1 MRVIGR
7 RAFRVA
13 SSLGLACV
21 LFAFLGVLTWL
32 GTLAQVE
39 NGLYDVQR
47 KYFESYVL
55 VHDAGGVPIPL
66 PGANLV
72 LSVLAMNLVLGGFV
86 RIRKTRDTFG
96 VLIAHAG
103 IVLLLVAGF
112 VKHHASDDG
121 RVTLFEGQSASW
133 FESDFRWE
141 VVVSEPQGY
150 GSTRENVVPFDSV
163 AQATSA
169 SPVVIELPGLP
180 IAIEVREAHVNAR
193 VTSPRDDSGPH
204 IAPSARDPGAGR
216 NFPAVRITI
225 AALDG
230 SAREETIL
238 SGMHSTPFTTSI
250 GGRRVQ
256 LDLRRERHALPFALT
271 LADFRKVDHP
281 RSNMPRSFESDVVV
295 DGQRAVTISMNE
307 PLREGGV
314 VVYQASWGPQG
325 AGPDARLFSTFAVVR
340 NPADRLPIVACA
352 VIALGLVV
360 HFGRKLAR
368 ATCVRRVTE

>member
-1 MRVIGR
+1 
-7 RAFRVA
+7 
-13 SSLGLACV
+13 
-21 LFAFLGVLTWL
+21 
-32 GTLAQVE
+32 
-39 NGLYDVQR
+39 
-47 KYFESYVL
+47 
-55 VHDAGGVPIPL
+55 
-66 PGANLV
+66 V
-72 LSVLAMNLVLGGFV
+72 LSVLAVNLVLGGFV
-86 RIRKTRDTFG
+86 RIRKSRDTFG

-103 IVLLLVAGF
+103 IVLLLAAGF

-141 VVVSEPQGY
+141 IVVSEAQAHGT
-150 GSTRENVVPFDSV
+150 TRENVVPFDAV
-163 AQATSA
+163 AFATAA
-169 SPVVIELPGLP
+169 SPVVIEAPGMP
-180 IAIEVREAHVNAR
+180 FTVEVREAHANAR
-193 VTSPRDDSGPH
+193 VVSARDDSGPR
-204 IAPSARDPGAGR
+204 ITPSPRDPEAAR
-216 NFPAVRITI
+216 NVPAARIAI

-230 SAREETIL
+230 SALDEAVL
-238 SGMHSTPFTTSI
+238 SGMRSTPFTTTI

-256 LDLRRERHALPFALT
+256 FYLRRERHALPFALT
-271 LADFRKVDHP
+271 LSDFRKVDHP

-295 DGQRAVTISMNE
+295 DGRRAVTISMNE

-325 AGPDARLFSTFAVVR
+325 AGNGARLFSTFAVVR

-368 ATCVRRVTE
+368 ATRVRRVAA